1 MIVISSVEVSNME
14 NALRGMRNPMDS
26 WEKNDSFEEL
36 VGVNQI
42 FDEEDCDP
50 CAMKYFRQGRV
61 VNAYKK
67 ITIGE
72 KDMRLAQSLIKAGS
86 EHSKF
91 MRQIFVSMDIDCPLY
106 WWKEMDQYRVGATTN
121 SCSTMHK
128 IHSKEI
134 QSSLFSFDNVY
145 ELDNYQYEV
154 TNRFLGVLEG
164 LRKEVVGGNR
174 EAWRLL
180 IQLLPSGWNQKRT
193 WTGNYSILRNIC
205 QQRAS
210 HKLSEWHEFIEVVS
224 KLPYAKELILL

>member
-50 CAMKYFRQGRV
+50 CAMKYFRQGGV

-91 MRQIFVSMDIDCPLY
+91 MRQIFVSMDIEAPLY
-106 WWKEMDQYRVGATTN
+106 W
-121 SCSTMHK
+121 
-128 IHSKEI
+128 
-134 QSSLFSFDNVY
+134 
-145 ELDNYQYEV
+145 
-154 TNRFLGVLEG
+154 
-164 LRKEVVGGNR
+164 
-174 EAWRLL
+174 
-180 IQLLPSGWNQKRT
+180 
-193 WTGNYSILRNIC
+193 
-205 QQRAS
+205 
-210 HKLSEWHEFIEVVS
+210 
-224 KLPYAKELILL
+224 